1 MSQITQAPEQ
11 TQDCD
16 QAGLFALR
24 GLPPAVFAFGFSFR
38 KRAIVRRFLA
48 NVQVHFVFRTKNLP
62 VGSVLLLW
70 GSTAVPEQTPQ
81 YIRIVRLEDGFLRS
95 VGLGADLIHP
105 VSWVI
110 DQSGIYYD
118 ARQPSDLELLLLNT
132 VFSGQLLARAAL
144 LRERIVLSGLT
155 KYNLGS
161 LRWQRPSGV
170 LTVILVPGQVETD
183 ASIYFGAVGIT
194 GNLALL
200 QTVRRANPD
209 AYIVYKP
216 HPDVVAGLRAQGQGE
231 SAAKQ
236 WCDELVVDSAM
247 QEMLNQVDEVHVMTS
262 LTGFEALLRGIKVV
276 CYGQPFY
283 AGWGL
288 SDDVIP
294 VTRRHRLLSLDE
306 LVAASLILYPTY
318 VSRRTGKITT
328 PEQALDELV
337 AWRSG
342 EQKTKNAIYGISW
355 WRKIMRIGLRI
366 RGRSR

>member
-1 MSQITQAPEQ
+1 
-11 TQDCD
+11 
-16 QAGLFALR
+16 
-24 GLPPAVFAFGFSFR
+24 
-38 KRAIVRRFLA
+38 
-48 NVQVHFVFRTKNLP
+48 
-62 VGSVLLLW
+62 
-70 GSTAVPEQTPQ
+70 
-81 YIRIVRLEDGFLRS
+81 
-95 VGLGADLIHP
+95 
-105 VSWVI
+105 
-110 DQSGIYYD
+110 
-118 ARQPSDLELLLLNT
+118 
-132 VFSGQLLARAAL
+132 
-144 LRERIVLSGLT
+144 
-155 KYNLGS
+155 
-161 LRWQRPSGV
+161 
-170 LTVILVPGQVETD
+170 
-183 ASIYFGAVGIT
+183 
-194 GNLALL
+194 
-200 QTVRRANPD
+200 
-209 AYIVYKP
+209 
-216 HPDVVAGLRAQGQGE
+216 
-231 SAAKQ
+231 
-236 WCDELVVDSAM
+236 M